1 MEDGASAVAPAREEE
16 VRHILVDEEMYWK
29 LFNKRFPLVVY
40 RVGINKE
47 PIEEWLEK
55 YKPSTVSK

>member
-1 MEDGASAVAPAREEE
+1 MEDGASAVAPVREEE
-16 VRHILVDEEMYWK
+16 VRHILVDEEM
-29 LFNKRFPLVVY
+29 FPFVVY